1 MTKEKK
7 ECGTSNMTWTELRTE
22 SQLEQIQEES
32 RTKTILIFK
41 HSRRCSI
48 SRMALDRLERKWNA
62 EETLH
67 IKPYFLDLVLFRET
81 SACVAR
87 QFDVEHESPQILIIE
102 NGQSIYDRSHFDIDY
117 HKILEAAKK
126 LEGSVFIR

>member
-7 ECGTSNMTWTELRTE
+7 ECGTSDMKWTELTTE

-32 RTKTILIFK
+32 RTKSILIFK

-48 SRMALDRLERKWNA
+48 SMMALDRLERKWNA

-67 IKPYFLDLVLFRET
+67 IKPYFLDLLSFRET
-81 SACVAR
+81 SASVAR
-87 QFDVEHESPQILIIE
+87 HFDVEHESPQVLIIE

-117 HKILEAAKK
+117 HNILEAAKN
-126 LEGSVFIR
+126 

>member
-1 MTKEKK
+1 M
-7 ECGTSNMTWTELRTE
+7 NWTELRTE

-32 RTKTILIFK
+32 KTKSILIFK

-67 IKPYFLDLVLFRET
+67 IKPYFLDLLSFRET
-81 SACVAR
+81 SSSVASH
-87 QFDVEHESPQILIIE
+87 FDVEHESPQVLIIE
-102 NGQSIYDRSHFDIDY
+102 NGQSIYDQSHFAIDY
-117 HKILEAAKK
+117 EKILAAA
-126 LEGSVFIR
+126 RN